1 MIQGILATTN
11 NTMIYVL
18 YGGLCLFLSYSIF
31 KSYKAKK
38 SLKGDLY
45 NVKYKM
51 SIANIVI
58 EVIILIIGLMN
69 LFTGDKIS
77 GTLMVLLVVLFALE
91 MRLQTPILSSDG
103 IYADGEFI
111 EWNKIKK
118 WYTNKEDGELSMIY
132 KEGYNEKDKFVKIN
146 PEDAEK
152 VDQIIKKNV
161 LNK

>member
-51 SIANIVI
+51 AIANIVI

-91 MRLQTPILSSDG
+91 MRLQTPIDRKS
-103 IYADGEFI
+103 
-111 EWNKIKK
+111 
-118 WYTNKEDGELSMIY
+118 
-132 KEGYNEKDKFVKIN
+132 V
-146 PEDAEK
+146 
-152 VDQIIKKNV
+152 V
-161 LNK
+161 